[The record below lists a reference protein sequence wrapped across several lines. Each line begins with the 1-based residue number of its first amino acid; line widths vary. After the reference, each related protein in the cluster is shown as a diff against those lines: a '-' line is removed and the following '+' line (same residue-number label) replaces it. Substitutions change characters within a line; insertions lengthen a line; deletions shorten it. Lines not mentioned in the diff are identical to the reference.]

1 MLKEFY
7 IQNRNCIRLVLHI
20 LLILIILIIVLSPV
34 TWFYD
39 NHIEAKSILMDAKN
53 IQLSMRLLNIQYYG
67 DDRNIYE
74 PGTENG
80 MAKDTLEEIKHLSDT
95 QGDIIL
101 VYWNWEDNLPGKFYY
116 ETDDFL
122 AIYEYDAIRR
132 EPTWEVFRLNEII
145 GFQTD

>member
-1 MLKEFY
+1 MSAVY
-7 IQNRNCIRLVLHI
+7 GVIRKLGATSKYKGYYYV
-20 LLILIILIIVLSPV
+20 V
-34 TWFYD
+34 
-39 NHIEAKSILMDAKN
+39 DAVEMAQK
-53 IQLSMRLLNIQYYG
+53 
-67 DDRNIYE
+67 IYE
-74 PGTENG
+74 RPVKVTKDIYPVIARKYKSTPSNVEHNIRTLVNLCW
-80 MAKDTLEEIKHLSDT
+80 MNHKDTLEEIKHLSDT

>member
-39 NHIEAKSILMDAKN
+39 NHIKAKSILMDAKN

-80 MAKDTLEEIKHLSDT
+80 MACLLYTSHLVREINIK
-95 QGDIIL
+95 
-101 VYWNWEDNLPGKFYY
+101 
-116 ETDDFL
+116 
-122 AIYEYDAIRR
+122 
-132 EPTWEVFRLNEII
+132 
-145 GFQTD
+145 